1 MDATVA
7 APDPRRWKA
16 LVLLCAAFFMVVL
29 DVAIVNVALPSIGED
44 LKFSQDNLQWV
55 ITAYSLTFGG
65 FLLLGGRAADLIGRR
80 IVFMV
85 GVAIFTVASLLC
97 GLAQSDEW
105 LIAARAVQGFG
116 AALLTPAALSII
128 TTTFTERAERNKALG
143 VWGAVGGSGA
153 AAGVLLGGIL
163 TKLLGWEWIF
173 FVNVPVGIAAL
184 LLVRSL
190 VDETRVAVEE
200 RSFDIPGA
208 VLITGGLA
216 LFVYTISRAPI
227 VGWGT
232 FQTIGLII
240 VSIVLVALFVY
251 WESRTPAPLMP
262 LGFLSDRLT
271 AAANGTSFLL
281 AGSMY
286 ANFFVLTLYMQQVLN
301 YSALQA
307 GLAFLATAGTAV
319 IVAGPSQGLVTKIGV
334 KPVLV
339 TGLVLLLLASLWYT
353 RLPVDGSYPT
363 DLLIPYIVYGAGIA
377 LSFIPV
383 TIAALAGAPEHEAG
397 LASGMINTSQQI
409 GGAIGLAVV
418 STVVTSHTTDLL
430 KEGKSPAVALTD
442 GFTRGYLV
450 ISLVAALAILV
461 ATVFIHRDEVQVP
474 DAEAVPEGVPG
485 A

>member
-1 MDATVA
+1 MNATA
-7 APDPRRWKA
+7 AVPDPRRWKA

-29 DVAIVNVALPSIGED
+29 DVAIVNVALPSIGQD
-44 LKFSQDNLQWV
+44 LDFSQDNLQWV

-65 FLLLGGRAADLIGRR
+65 FLLLGGRAADLLGRR
-80 IVFMV
+80 VVFMT
-85 GVAIFTVASLLC
+85 GVAIFTIASLLC
-97 GLAQSDEW
+97 GLAQSEAW

-153 AAGVLLGGIL
+153 AAGVLMGGVL

-173 FVNVPVGIAAL
+173 FVNVPVGIAAF

-190 VDETRVAVEE
+190 VDESRADLEE

-208 VLITGGLA
+208 VLVTSGLA
-216 LFVYTISRAPI
+216 LFVYAISRAPI

-232 FQTIGLII
+232 ARTIGLI
-240 VSIVLVALFVY
+240 VLSIALVAGFVF
-251 WESRTPAPLMP
+251 WESRAPAPLMP
-262 LGFLSDRLT
+262 LDFIRDRLT
-271 AAANGTSFLL
+271 AAANATSFLL

-319 IVAGPSQGLVTKIGV
+319 VVAGPSQALVTRIGV

-339 TGLVLLLLASLWYT
+339 TGLTLLLLASLWYT
-353 RLPVDGSYPT
+353 RLPVDGTYPT
-363 DLLIPYIVYGAGIA
+363 DLLIPYVVYGAAIA

-418 STVVTSHTTDLL
+418 ATVANSHTEDLL
-430 KEGKSPAVALTD
+430 EQGKSVPTALTD
-442 GFTRGYLV
+442 GFQRGYIV
-450 ISLVAALAILV
+450 IALIAAAALLVAV
-461 ATVFIHRDEVQVP
+461 VFIHRDEVQVP
-474 DAEAVPEGVPG
+474 EAEPVVEGAPG
-485 A
+485 G